1 MPQSD
6 VSGSTDL
13 ESKIHQNSNLSGVTV
28 ETSEKKIELKG
39 TVNSAADR
47 DEAVRIAKDSANGK
61 KVKNH
66 IKVSAN
72 AGSNSNGASSNPR

>member
-6 VSGSTDL
+6 ISGSSDL

-28 ETSEKKIELKG
+28 NTTEKKIELRG

-66 IKVSAN
+66 IKVSAH
-72 AGSNSNGASSNPR
+72 ASSNSSSANPKY